1 MSHFTTMTTQITDP
15 EALRTALADVGYHTV
30 ELQDEAQPLFG
41 YRGDERA
48 DRAHVIVRREH
59 IGRAS
64 NDLGFLHQDDGRYLA
79 VISAYDRTRHDEQWV
94 GRVTARHAVPPHGE
108 DPRRAGFRPD
118 GGDHRARRHGPY
130 GAAPL
135 PVTVTAP
142 RRPLDHLLMAS
153 R

>member
-1 MSHFTTMTTQITDP
+1 MSHFTTMTTQITDA

-30 ELQDEAQPLFG
+30 ELHDEAQPLFG

-94 GRVTARHAVPPHGE
+94 GRVTARHAYHLTARTLAEQGFDLTEETTERDGTVRMVL
-108 DPRRAGFRPD
+108 RRFQ
-118 GGDHRARRHGPY
+118 
-130 GAAPL
+130 
-135 PVTVTAP
+135 
-142 RRPLDHLLMAS
+142 
-153 R
+153 